1 MPEDTAQQPLPNGSF
16 DPNHLDPNPVHH
28 IDPATIPPRPPEPP
42 PPPPPPHHPHHPP
55 PHPGHLPPPIKVTE
69 NKKYSETN
77 DPPLVSLSFTNPI
90 TYLKLFI
97 KKLLNNEGITIKIK
111 PLTAIAMIAALSLA
125 FGSGFNIAQTFFPNS
140 SPILKRPIT
149 LQGTIQK
156 SETGQVYL
164 SLPDNTFWT
173 LSGASQNLFPGK
185 QAIVKGNLTPEPNV
199 IKVSE
204 IIAFEEGSAVVPVA
218 SPVPEDI
225 SNVNVSIPDLYP
237 NLIWESDEKKTLTF
251 TSGKRR
257 INLEGTRLE
266 SKEIKDFPQDFVS
279 YYENSLRNFGFR
291 QTINRKDADGI
302 MESFENT
309 GVYFTFGVKNVFQ
322 GSGDNKAV
330 VGYKA
335 FIEHN

>member
-1 MPEDTAQQPLPNGSF
+1 
-16 DPNHLDPNPVHH
+16 
-28 IDPATIPPRPPEPP
+28 
-42 PPPPPPHHPHHPP
+42 HHPP
-55 PHPGHLPPPIKVTE
+55 LHPGYLPPPIKVTE

-77 DPPLVSLSFTNPI
+77 DPPLVSLSFTNPV

-97 KKLLNNEGITIKIK
+97 KKILNNEGITIKIK

-125 FGSGFNIAQTFFPNS
+125 FGSGFNVAQTFFPNS

-149 LQGTIQK
+149 LQGTVQK
-156 SETGQVYL
+156 SETGQFYL

-204 IIAFEEGSAVVPVA
+204 IIAFESGQNSPAPVA
-218 SPVPEDI
+218 ESLSPASLPG
-225 SNVNVSIPDLYP
+225 LYP
-237 NLIWESDEKKTLTF
+237 NLQWESDEKKTLTF

-257 INLEGTRLE
+257 VDLEGIRLE
-266 SKEIKDFPQDFVS
+266 SKEVKEYPTEFIN
-279 YYENSLRNFGFR
+279 YYESSLLSLGFK
-291 QTINRKDADGI
+291 QTLNRKDEEG
-302 MESFENT
+302 MVESFENT
-309 GVYFTFGVKNVFQ
+309 GKYFTFGVKHIFQ
-322 GSGDNKAV
+322 GSGDNKTV

-335 FIEHN
+335 YIEHN